1 MRSRQVNY
9 LLILYVFMDLGF
21 KVTPIESIKE
31 MKEFKKFHY
40 LGLDPLEGGERNER

>member
-1 MRSRQVNY
+1 
-9 LLILYVFMDLGF
+9 MDLGF